1 MIPPRVSGV
10 QRGTRS
16 ASRSALLLAGGGIVL
31 AGYLLGREAFEL
43 ASAGLAALGFTAGAA
58 SIAPLPLYLALI
70 AGALWFAVR
79 VVGRPADPLPAL
91 TVSSRTLTQIWAGLL
106 VAGLLVAVAYG
117 VAVTAGW
124 AGIERASPD
133 DRAASG
139 LVAYAIL
146 YAGIA
151 LNEELAFRGALLG
164 IVSRWGTPALGVVAS
179 SVLFA
184 AVHVLGVATWER
196 LAGIFLLG
204 VLLAL
209 LRIRSGSLWPAIACH
224 WGFHV
229 FSYAAVLGVLPARLV
244 LHGPVLLV
252 GRADQLD
259 AGLVSIV
266 ALAAA
271 TVCAALVTRA
281 GRQQGH
287 R

>member
-1 MIPPRVSGV
+1 
-10 QRGTRS
+10 
-16 ASRSALLLAGGGIVL
+16 
-31 AGYLLGREAFEL
+31 LLGRQAFEL
-43 ASAGLAALGFTAGAA
+43 ASAWMAALSFTAGTA
-58 SIAPLPLYLALI
+58 SIAPLPLYLALV
-70 AGALWFAVR
+70 AAALWVAVR
-79 VVGRPADPLPAL
+79 MVGRPADPLPAL
-91 TVSSRTLTQIWAGLL
+91 RVSSHTLTQICAGLL
-106 VAGLLVAVAYG
+106 VAGLLVAVTYG
-117 VAVTAGW
+117 FAVRAGW
-124 AGIERASPD
+124 AGVERASPGG
-133 DRAASG
+133 RAASG
-139 LVAYAIL
+139 LVGYAIL

-164 IVSRWGTPALGVVAS
+164 ILSRWGTPALGVVATS
-179 SVLFA
+179 ALFA

-244 LHGPVLLV
+244 LGGPVLLV

-281 GRQQGH
+281 GRRSGH